1 MLRRAL
7 SVPVLVIHDV
17 RRDGAVELEAFLRGR
32 ANRFAARVSPT
43 RGMPQFERR
52 AETVAVLD
60 RFWQSL
66 PRAACEQA
74 MR

>member
-1 MLRRAL
+1 
-7 SVPVLVIHDV
+7 V
-17 RRDGAVELEAFLRGR
+17 LEAFLRGR
-32 ANRFAARVSPT
+32 ANRFAVRVSPT

-52 AETVAVLD
+52 AETIAALD